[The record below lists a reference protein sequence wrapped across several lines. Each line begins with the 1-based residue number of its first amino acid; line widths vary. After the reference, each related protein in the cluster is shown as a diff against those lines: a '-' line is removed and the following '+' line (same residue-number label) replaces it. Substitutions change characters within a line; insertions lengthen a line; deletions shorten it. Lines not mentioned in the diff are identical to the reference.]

1 VRKITEISTLLKAR
15 RQELKWSQKDFLM
28 AIGMTQQQYQRLESG
43 RDMRMSTLFRVLDAV
58 GLECVILP
66 KELAASIA
74 GQTQA
79 NRVAEE
85 QAASSLEAKLKALED

>member
-1 VRKITEISTLLKAR
+1 MRKITEISTLLKAR

-85 QAASSLEAKLKALED
+85 QATSSLEAKLKALGD

>member
-1 VRKITEISTLLKAR
+1 MRKISEISTLLKAR

-66 KELAASIA
+66 KELAVSIA
-74 GQTQA
+74 VHTQA
-79 NRVAEE
+79 NTVAEE